1 MTNKITIEEH
11 VEILLKTFD
20 LKYDYNKYIF
30 FSIISALSKEGFSW
44 ALVLFSMIVKENP
57 DKLNYLAGILLILVA
72 INIPINRMYNKEK
85 TYFVEKI
92 KLANILYYNDRLTN
106 LTKKDLLYFDL
117 VEYFDLI
124 RYLDH
129 NFEEYLVNI
138 KCKHD
143 IPIRFFTL
151 IVIAITRDYYILIPL
166 FFVFFYI
173 VKMLNEKKVI
183 KEEPYV
189 NKIFPYEEKVRN
201 YLINSKNYL
210 INDEFNNNYLNK
222 KFYEFNNLGTIINE
236 INDKL
241 DMKINICLFVFIVI
255 AIVSKIKKLNPYDF
269 FISFVIISD
278 VEFISDKTQEYYRN
292 KAHYNKME
300 ERINYLN
307 NFKPDYNKVPRKNI
321 NIDKIVINKIS
332 NKSPKIENKSKL
344 VFNKGEPTL
353 ITGESGSGKTSLFY
367 VLKGVVKPDNI
378 DISIEP
384 NNKKSIEPNNTLL
397 DINSQTYL
405 TLPNHKNLYS
415 DNLFNL
421 VSNHSDNPNIELI
434 DFAIKSSL
442 FSTITFTDN
451 IINNDFI
458 ELEKLS
464 GGERVRLLIA
474 RLIYIIKTKGYNI
487 LLFDEIDENLNKQM
501 AIEICQTLKNL
512 FRDKI
517 ILYITHNENVKQL
530 FNNVY
535 NVDDGVISSKNQ

>member
-11 VEILLKTFD
+11 VDILLDTFD
-20 LKYDYNKYIF
+20 LKYDYNKYVF
-30 FSIISALSKEGFSW
+30 SSIISTLSKEGFSW

-57 DKLNYLAGILLILVA
+57 DKLNYLAGILLVLLA
-72 INIPINRMYNKEK
+72 INIPIDRFYNKEK
-85 TYFVEKI
+85 TYFIEKI
-92 KLANILYYNDRLTN
+92 KLANILYYNDRLSN

-129 NFEEYLVNI
+129 NFEEYFTNL
-138 KCKHD
+138 KCKYD

-151 IVIAITRDYYILIPL
+151 LVIAFTRDYYILIPL
-166 FFVFFYI
+166 FFVFFNI
-173 VKMLNEKKVI
+173 VKMLNEKKVV
-183 KEEPYV
+183 KEEPYI

-210 INDEFNNNYLNK
+210 INDEFNSKYLNK
-222 KFYEFNNLGTIINE
+222 KFYEFNNLQTTINE
-236 INDKL
+236 INNKL
-241 DMKINICLFVFIVI
+241 DMRINICLFLFIVI
-255 AIVSKIKKLNPYDF
+255 AIGSKIKNLNPYDF
-269 FISFVIISD
+269 FIYFVIIFD

-344 VFNKGEPTL
+344 IFNKGEPTL

-367 VLKGVVKPDNI
+367 VLKGIVKPDNI
-378 DISIEP
+378 DVTIEP
-384 NNKKSIEPNNTLL
+384 NNKSSKSNKDTLL

-434 DFAIKSSL
+434 NFAIKSSL

-501 AIEICQTLKNL
+501 AIEICQTLGNI

-535 NVDDGVISSKNQ
+535 NVDDGVISSKN